1 MHSQI
6 AAQLLLRGDLL
17 LAGRI
22 GDLLDCYIYP
32 LPVFLPTGRLLL
44 AGPNEARAALSLLR
58 HALLQGGVGAL
69 RPQVRAV
76 ELPRAGR
83 FRVWVDWHELPQGAG
98 PVRESSAIYYCRGN
112 GPGSGLG
119 LQTEMVNYT
128 RLSMPDLAQQF
139 EALALSA

>member
-22 GDLLDCYIYP
+22 GDLLDCYNIYP

-44 AGPNEARAALSLLR
+44 AGPNEARVALSLLR
-58 HALLQGGVGAL
+58 HALLQGGVVAL

-98 PVRESSAIYYCRGN
+98 PVRESSAIYYCRSN
-112 GPGSGLG
+112 GPGPG

-128 RLSMPDLAQQF
+128 RLSMPDLAHQF